1 MDIRWKLLGNKLWAK
16 GRRPLRSFG
25 LIAAGLVAAYISSL
39 QSREH
44 EFRGIA
50 SSRATGLTAEYQEA
64 TEPLAL
70 WHQMS
75 LFSHSPVPAMLQKG
89 VSRHVFAEP
98 ASVAIQ
104 NDQIESSDRK
114 MVRTA
119 SLNLLVKSPSQS
131 LDKIARVAKDA
142 GGFVVTS
149 QLYGGADAL
158 NASLAIRVPTT
169 KFDEVRNQILAL
181 ALHVDGESTDTQ
193 DVTKQYVDEDARLW
207 NLRAPEQQYL
217 GILRKAATVKDTL
230 EVSEKINDVR
240 QEIEEKQAEFDA
252 LSKQVATVAINI
264 MLRAEAGEQVF
275 GLHWRPLYQ
284 LKFAA
289 REGLDGLGS
298 YVASMTSVV
307 FFLPA
312 FLLWLMTILI
322 GAAIAWRILRW
333 AARILFRA
341 QNANAPAAGAAP

>member
-1 MDIRWKLLGNKLWAK
+1 MDIRVKLLGNKLWAK
-16 GRRPLRSFG
+16 SRKPLRVFG
-25 LIAAGLVAAYISSL
+25 LITAGLIAAYISSL

-44 EFRGIA
+44 EFGGIA
-50 SSRATGLTAEYQEA
+50 SSRATGMAAEYQEA
-64 TEPLAL
+64 TDPLGL

-75 LFSHSPVPAMLQKG
+75 ILPHSPAVAMLQKG
-89 VSRHVFAEP
+89 VAQRVVAEP
-98 ASVAIQ
+98 ATVALQ
-104 NDQIESSDRK
+104 NDQLESSDRK

-119 SLNLLVKSPSQS
+119 SLNLLVKAPAQS
-131 LDKIARVAKDA
+131 LDRIVQLAQNA

-149 QLYGGADAL
+149 QVYGGADAL
-158 NASLAIRVPTT
+158 NASLAIRVPTK
-169 KFDEVRNQILAL
+169 KFDEVRTQILAL
-181 ALHVDGESTDTQ
+181 ALHVDGENTDAQ
-193 DVTKQYVDEDARLW
+193 DVTRQYVDEDARLR
-207 NLRAPEQQYL
+207 NLRAQEQQYL

-240 QEIEEKQAEFDA
+240 QEIEEKQAEFEA

-264 MLRAEAGEQVF
+264 ALRAEADEQVF

-307 FFLPA
+307 FFLPT
-312 FLLWLMTILI
+312 FLLWLMTILV
-322 GAAIAWRILRW
+322 GSAIVWRILRW
-333 AARILFRA
+333 AARILFHA
-341 QNANAPAAGAAP
+341 QKTNAPAV

>member
-1 MDIRWKLLGNKLWAK
+1 MDIRWKSLGTKLRTK
-16 GRRPLRSFG
+16 SRRPLRSFG
-25 LIAAGLVAAYISSL
+25 LIAAGLIAAYISSS

-44 EFRGIA
+44 EFGGIA
-50 SSRATGLTAEYQEA
+50 STRATAEYQEA

-75 LFSHSPVPAMLQKG
+75 LFSHSPVTPMLQKG
-89 VSRHVFAEP
+89 VSRQVFAEP
-98 ASVAIQ
+98 ASVAVQ
-104 NDQIESSDRK
+104 NDQTEASDRK

-119 SLNLLVKSPSQS
+119 SLNLLVKSPAQT
-131 LDKIARVAKDA
+131 LDKIVRLAQDA
-142 GGFVVTS
+142 GGFLVNS

-158 NASLAIRVPTT
+158 NASLAIRVPTN
-169 KFDEVRNQILAL
+169 KLDEVRTQILAL
-181 ALHVDGESTDTQ
+181 ALHVDGETTDAQ
-193 DVTKQYVDEDARLW
+193 DVTKQYVDEGARLR
-207 NLRAPEQQYL
+207 NLRAQEEQYL

-240 QEIEEKQAEFDA
+240 LQIEEKQAEFDA

-264 MLRAEAGEQVF
+264 MLRAEADEQVF

-298 YVASMTSVV
+298 YVASMTSFV
-307 FFLPA
+307 FYLPA
-312 FLLWLMTILI
+312 FLLWLTTILV
-322 GAAIAWRILRW
+322 GAAIGWRILRW

-341 QNANAPAAGAAP
+341 QNANAPAAGTAP